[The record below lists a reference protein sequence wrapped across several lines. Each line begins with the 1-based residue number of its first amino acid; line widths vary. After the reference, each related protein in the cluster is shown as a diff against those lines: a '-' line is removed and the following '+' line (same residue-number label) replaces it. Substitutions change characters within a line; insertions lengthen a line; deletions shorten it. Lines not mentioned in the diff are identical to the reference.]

1 LFGESELVWI
11 IRSSKYGEEIAFTG
25 KSLNVISMMVERIE
39 WEIISPIEK
48 TIDRRV
54 NIRKV

>member
-1 LFGESELVWI
+1 
-11 IRSSKYGEEIAFTG
+11 
-25 KSLNVISMMVERIE
+25 MMVERIE